1 MLVAR
6 HRSGVGLPLYRG
18 PARRFVLCLCPA
30 LLAGGVLTAVL
41 YQAGESALLPGVWLL
56 LYGCAVLSATL
67 MTAPAMMRL
76 IGTMGALFVV
86 CGALA
91 FEINPH
97 WHNLILGERL
107 RPAAPDLWISDRT
120 HRWYGALASM
130 KTVARRRETVMR
142 SPEQP
147 GKHPRP
153 LPVPVRRGGSEDSK
167 FDRLVYERV
176 RLGIMSALAV
186 NAQLTFNELK
196 ALFDVSDGNL
206 SAHARKLE
214 EAGYI
219 ACSKSFA
226 GRRPKSEYRLTP
238 VGRQALYRYLEHIEA
253 VIKATRRS

>member
-1 MLVAR
+1 MK
-6 HRSGVGLPLYRG
+6 
-18 PARRFVLCLCPA
+18 PARRHE
-30 LLAGGVLTAVL
+30 TA
-41 YQAGESALLPGVWLL
+41 
-56 LYGCAVLSATL
+56 
-67 MTAPAMMRL
+67 
-76 IGTMGALFVV
+76 
-86 CGALA
+86 
-91 FEINPH
+91 
-97 WHNLILGERL
+97 
-107 RPAAPDLWISDRT
+107 
-120 HRWYGALASM
+120 
-130 KTVARRRETVMR
+130 MR
-142 SPEQP
+142 SPEASRTAP
-147 GKHPRP
+147 A
-153 LPVPVRRGGSEDSK
+153 PVPVRRANGEDSK

-219 ACSKSFA
+219 ECSKSFS